1 MKKMITTIALL
12 SVLSLTLS
20 LGGCKS
26 AREPDTAAVET
37 EAESVSQAGQES
49 GSETQSVSEDGD
61 SSLDASRETES
72 GGDEAEVQEDTFED

>member
-1 MKKMITTIALL
+1 MKKMITKIALL

-26 AREPDTAAVET
+26 AGEPDAAAVET
-37 EAESVSQAGQES
+37 EAEPASQAGQEK
-49 GSETQSVSEDGD
+49 GSETQSVPEGGG
-61 SSLDASRETES
+61 SSLDASRATES